1 MITRIATPVC
11 NFELPA
17 VGCCWLWYDML
28 KYSGFAAH
36 LEEPPSLNLGDHTI
50 QAFLDEPSFEGAAA
64 MWES

>member
-17 VGCCWLWYDML
+17 VGCWLWYDML
-28 KYSGFAAH
+28 KCSGFAAH